1 MDFYLFFSLGILPSL
16 IWLLY
21 FLEKDK
27 DPEPKQ
33 MIVLA
38 FGLGILGAGL
48 ASLFQGYL
56 REIIMN
62 LTGFKPAVIAFLNSF
77 LAISFLEEST
87 KFLAASFIFV
97 FGVKNIDEPVD
108 FIIYMITAGLG
119 FAAFE
124 NYLYFSNAAAT
135 IIAELIFLRFAITTL
150 FHALSAGI
158 LGYFISR
165 AVRTR
170 SDYLIFTGLITVTFL
185 HTLYNA
191 LIELMSTTGDLF
203 YSSFLLVFIF
213 LLSLVLV
220 TAFTKTKEMKSICDC
235 SFLKK
240 EV

>member
-1 MDFYLFFSLGILPSL
+1 MDFYLFFALGILPSL

-21 FLEKDK
+21 FLEKDN
-27 DPEPKQ
+27 DPEPKK

-38 FGLGILGAGL
+38 FVLGALGAGI
-48 ASLFQGYL
+48 ACVFQGYL
-56 REIIMN
+56 REMIMSLN
-62 LTGFKPAVIAFLNSF
+62 GFKPAVVAFLNSF
-77 LAISFLEEST
+77 LAISFLEETS
-87 KFLAASFIFV
+87 KFLAASVVFV
-97 FGVKNIDEPVD
+97 LGVRNIDEPVD
-108 FIIYMITAGLG
+108 FMIYMITAGLG

-135 IIAELIFLRFAITTL
+135 IVAELIFLRFAITTL

-158 LGYFISR
+158 LGYFISQ
-165 AVRTR
+165 AVKTR

-213 LLSLVLV
+213 LLTLVLV
-220 TAFTKTKEMKSICDC
+220 KGFTKTKEMKSICDC
-235 SFLKK
+235 SFLTKDA
-240 EV
+240 